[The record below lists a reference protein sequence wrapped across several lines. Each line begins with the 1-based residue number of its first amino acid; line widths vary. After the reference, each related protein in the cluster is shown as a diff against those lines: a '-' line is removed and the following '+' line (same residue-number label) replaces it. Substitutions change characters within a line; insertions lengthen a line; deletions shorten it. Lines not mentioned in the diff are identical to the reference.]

1 MKKHTYF
8 FSLLVGV
15 MLFAS
20 CTDKATMVSK
30 PEDTQEAKQKLNSLA
45 LDRKCQ
51 VTPEMAKDVA
61 KHFIGSMDKDLA
73 NATIK
78 EVIPITD
85 ENGKVCMYAVNFSPH
100 GNVILT
106 ADIRNAP
113 IYSFS
118 TTGYYSPQTDEGT
131 DPFSCMIN
139 EAIAVNKLI
148 AQDFSSDR
156 MRLSAGNISGHSWKE
171 YDPMKWV
178 VLTECE
184 KPEDSYYDPCEGKPA
199 KKRLP
204 DTVLFQVGPLIQ
216 TLWGQAEPYNCY
228 IKKNYAPGCVAVAIA
243 QTMRYHKYPKNFN
256 WDIMP
261 DECEGGCEDMT
272 EGERAV
278 AGLLADIYN
287 HIGFVASSAESGTFM
302 FPRRAV
308 RLLKRRYGYNKNM
321 KLSTGFDYP
330 SIKNEIVAN
339 KRPVFMCGLPPKGA
353 NGGKKQKALCKGD
366 ITNGHAFVIDGY
378 KRMIAGRYI
387 DCEGNLRQNSP
398 ANYLHVNFGWRG
410 YRDQWIYISQEWVN
424 GSYKYKFVIEDKY
437 NYCHMQSYVIDIHP

>member
-85 ENGKVCMYAVNFSPH
+85 ENGKVCMYAVNFSPR

-148 AQDFSSDR
+148 AQDFSSDQ
-156 MRLSAGNISGHSWKE
+156 MRLSAGDLSGHSWKD

-216 TLWGQAEPYNCY
+216 THWRQGEPYNCY
-228 IKKNYAPGCVAVAIA
+228 IKKKYATGCVALAIA
-243 QTMRYHKYPKNFN
+243 QIRY
-256 WDIMP
+256 
-261 DECEGGCEDMT
+261 C
-272 EGERAV
+272 
-278 AGLLADIYN
+278 
-287 HIGFVASSAESGTFM
+287 AE
-302 FPRRAV
+302 
-308 RLLKRRYGYNKNM
+308 Y
-321 KLSTGFDYP
+321 
-330 SIKNEIVAN
+330 
-339 KRPVFMCGLPPKGA
+339 
-353 NGGKKQKALCKGD
+353 
-366 ITNGHAFVIDGY
+366 
-378 KRMIAGRYI
+378 
-387 DCEGNLRQNSP
+387 
-398 ANYLHVNFGWRG
+398 
-410 YRDQWIYISQEWVN
+410 
-424 GSYKYKFVIEDKY
+424 
-437 NYCHMQSYVIDIHP
+437 